1 MMNKNKEII
10 TSNNKIKVC
19 NNIQEVKDFIKMN
32 KEINICLYLAYKEPI
47 EWEISTSRVYMNKIH
62 KNLVYLPI
70 NIKKNDFE
78 SLKEIYDLS
87 EQNNQIVAINQTQ
100 PHKSNSVLKEW
111 FRNKTIPDN
120 VDSLIK
126 DQNNKLTC
134 YDLNGPSFTDWF
146 TEDVSTLKN
155 KSVILFGVGGVGEPI
170 ARRIAKEGIN
180 SLYLIDINSKDN
192 LAKELSNN
200 TKVTY
205 LEKLN
210 EICLENDSFI
220 FINCTGKEGGN
231 DNSAV
236 EFLQKYKN
244 MNNIFVDLRPQIN
257 IEIVNLAKKLGW
269 DAYTGFGMN
278 ARNDYTLLKKIS
290 ELINIKIPSFE
301 EFKKLVEEAS

>member
-126 DQNNKLTC
+126 DQNHKLTC

-155 KSVILFGVGGVGEPI
+155 RSVILFGVGGVGEPI

-220 FINCTGKEGGN
+220 FINCTGKEVGN

>member
-1 MMNKNKEII
+1 MNKNKEII

-155 KSVILFGVGGVGEPI
+155 RSVILFGVGGVGEPI

>member
-155 KSVILFGVGGVGEPI
+155 RSVILFGVGGVGEPI

-180 SLYLIDINSKDN
+180 SLYLIDINSKEN
-192 LAKELSNN
+192 LAKELSND

-269 DAYTGFGMN
+269 NAYTGFGMN

>member
-155 KSVILFGVGGVGEPI
+155 RSVILFGVGGVGEPI

-180 SLYLIDINSKDN
+180 SLYLIDINSKEN
-192 LAKELSNN
+192 LAKELSND

>member
-155 KSVILFGVGGVGEPI
+155 RSVILFGVGGVGEPI

-301 EFKKLVEEAS
+301 EFKRLVEEAS

>member
-180 SLYLIDINSKDN
+180 SLYLIDINSKEN
-192 LAKELSNN
+192 LTKELSND

-236 EFLQKYKN
+236 EFLKKYKN

-257 IEIVNLAKKLGW
+257 IEIVNLAKNLGW

>member
-100 PHKSNSVLKEW
+100 PHKSNPVLKEW

-155 KSVILFGVGGVGEPI
+155 RSVILFGVGGVGEPI

>member
-155 KSVILFGVGGVGEPI
+155 RLVILFGVGGVGEPI

-257 IEIVNLAKKLGW
+257 IEIVDLAKKLGW

>member
-155 KSVILFGVGGVGEPI
+155 RSVILFGVGGVGEPI
-170 ARRIAKEGIN
+170 ARRISKEGIN
-180 SLYLIDINSKDN
+180 SLYLIDINSKEN

>member
-100 PHKSNSVLKEW
+100 PHKSNSVLKEL

-155 KSVILFGVGGVGEPI
+155 RSVILFGVGGVGEPI

-180 SLYLIDINSKDN
+180 SLYLIDINSKEK
-192 LAKELSNN
+192 LAKELSND

-257 IEIVNLAKKLGW
+257 IEIVNLAKNLGW

>member
-155 KSVILFGVGGVGEPI
+155 RSVILFGVGGVGEPI
-170 ARRIAKEGIN
+170 ARRISKEGIN
-180 SLYLIDINSKDN
+180 SLYLIDINSKEN
-192 LAKELSNN
+192 LAKELYND

>member
-155 KSVILFGVGGVGEPI
+155 RSVILFGVGGVGEPI

-180 SLYLIDINSKDN
+180 SLYLIDINSKEN

>member
-155 KSVILFGVGGVGEPI
+155 RSVILFGVGGVGEPI

-180 SLYLIDINSKDN
+180 SLYLIDINSKEN
-192 LAKELSNN
+192 LAKELSND

-236 EFLQKYKN
+236 EFLKKYKN

-257 IEIVNLAKKLGW
+257 IEIVNLAKKFGW

>member
-155 KSVILFGVGGVGEPI
+155 RSVILLGVGGVGEPI

>member
-1 MMNKNKEII
+1 M
-10 TSNNKIKVC
+10 
-19 NNIQEVKDFIKMN
+19 
-32 KEINICLYLAYKEPI
+32 
-47 EWEISTSRVYMNKIH
+47 
-62 KNLVYLPI
+62 
-70 NIKKNDFE
+70 
-78 SLKEIYDLS
+78 
-87 EQNNQIVAINQTQ
+87 
-100 PHKSNSVLKEW
+100 
-111 FRNKTIPDN
+111 
-120 VDSLIK
+120 
-126 DQNNKLTC
+126 
-134 YDLNGPSFTDWF
+134 
-146 TEDVSTLKN
+146 STLKN
-155 KSVILFGVGGVGEPI
+155 RSVILFGVGGVGEPI

-231 DNSAV
+231 DNSVV

-269 DAYTGFGMN
+269 NAYTGFGMN

>member
-155 KSVILFGVGGVGEPI
+155 RSVILFGVGGVGEPI

>member
-155 KSVILFGVGGVGEPI
+155 RSVILFGVGGVGEPI

-180 SLYLIDINSKDN
+180 SLYLIDINSKEN
-192 LAKELSNN
+192 LAKELSND

-231 DNSAV
+231 DNSAI

>member
-257 IEIVNLAKKLGW
+257 IEIVNLAKNLGW

>member
-155 KSVILFGVGGVGEPI
+155 RSVILFGVGGVGEPI

-257 IEIVNLAKKLGW
+257 IEIVNLAKNLGW

>member
-1 MMNKNKEII
+1 MINKNKEVI

-19 NNIQEVKDFIKMN
+19 NNIQEVKDFIIMN
-32 KEINICLYLAYKEPI
+32 KEANICLYLAYKEPK

-62 KNLVYLPI
+62 KDLVYLPV
-70 NIKKNDFE
+70 NIKKNNFE
-78 SLKEIYDLS
+78 SLKKIYDLS
-87 EQNNQIVAINQTQ
+87 EQNCQIIAINQTQ
-100 PHKSNSVLKEW
+100 PHKSNPVLKEW
-111 FRNKTIPDN
+111 FKNKDIPNN

-126 DQNNKLTC
+126 NQNNKLTC

-146 TEDVSTLKN
+146 TEEVSTLKN
-155 KSVILFGVGGVGEPI
+155 KSVVIFGVGGVGEPI
-170 ARRIAKEGIN
+170 ARRIANQGIN
-180 SLYLIDINSKDN
+180 SLYLIDINSKEN
-192 LAKELSNN
+192 LVKELSNN

-220 FINCTGKEGGN
+220 FINCTGKEGGD
-231 DNSAV
+231 DNSVA
-236 EFLQKYKN
+236 EFLKKYEN

-257 IEIVNLAKKLGW
+257 IEVVNLAKKLGW

>member
-32 KEINICLYLAYKEPI
+32 KEINICLYLVYKEPI

-257 IEIVNLAKKLGW
+257 IEIVNLAKNLGW

>member
-155 KSVILFGVGGVGEPI
+155 RSVILFGVGGVGEPI

-269 DAYTGFGMN
+269 DAYTGLGMN

>member
-1 MMNKNKEII
+1 M
-10 TSNNKIKVC
+10 
-19 NNIQEVKDFIKMN
+19 
-32 KEINICLYLAYKEPI
+32 
-47 EWEISTSRVYMNKIH
+47 
-62 KNLVYLPI
+62 
-70 NIKKNDFE
+70 
-78 SLKEIYDLS
+78 
-87 EQNNQIVAINQTQ
+87 
-100 PHKSNSVLKEW
+100 
-111 FRNKTIPDN
+111 
-120 VDSLIK
+120 
-126 DQNNKLTC
+126 
-134 YDLNGPSFTDWF
+134 
-146 TEDVSTLKN
+146 STLKN
-155 KSVILFGVGGVGEPI
+155 RSVILFGVGGVGEPI

-278 ARNDYTLLKKIS
+278 ARNDYTLLKEIS